1 MYPRKK
7 KKGHFTYIFG
17 KKWYYRLKPDYQ
29 YNSDTAFCLLNDYPE
44 EVLETKLLVGMETL
58 NKDPNTNEVKH
69 SRIFSVFD
77 SYIELY
83 LYQDQFEPDQRFFYE
98 MILGDFPQKP
108 HFDVDIKLDECT
120 EESLNLRGELVK
132 NDLVTNIIEVMEEY
146 GVKLSVER
154 DILIYTSHG
163 STKRSYHVVIHHY
176 CHANHDQSA
185 AFYRQVTHKMKPEN
199 AQYIDAGVYSSKQN
213 FRLIGSQKMDSYRPK
228 LFCQK
233 FTVGEK
239 EFNHV
244 YDAEFRSDKHKKVE
258 LLRESLVSWV
268 RDCQYLPSFQTKEEE
283 DRKYNF
289 EEIGDLSDNIIQEA
303 KKLLEKDDF
312 PFVVREIR
320 GNVVSLRR
328 LRPSFCDA
336 CKRIHEHENP
346 YLLIVGEYVYFCC
359 RRSGNKLI
367 LGTLDDSILSTK
379 NLLEPDDED
388 DKEPDLVLD
397 LGGYM
402 PPKPK
407 KKPKPIT
414 LSKRSRPQKDH
425 SAHKVDVKKDAAQML
440 DDLYPKQT
448 NLVKLKKGNNFWKE
462 AEKSLLADL

>member
-1 MYPRKK
+1 MYPHK

-17 KKWYYRLKPDYQ
+17 KKWYYRLKSDYQ
-29 YNSDTAFCLLNDYPE
+29 YHDHHTVCLLNDYPE
-44 EVLETKLLVGMETL
+44 EVLETKLLIGMETL
-58 NKDPNTNEVKH
+58 NKDHNTKELKN

-98 MILGDFPQKP
+98 IILGDFPQKP
-108 HFDVDIKLDECT
+108 HFDVDIKLG
-120 EESLNLRGELVK
+120 ESFGDSLDLKGELVK
-132 NDLVTNIIEVMEEY
+132 NDLLTNIINVMKEHGVEV
-146 GVKLSVER
+146 KIDR
-154 DILIYTSHG
+154 DILLYTSHG
-163 STKRSYHVVIHHY
+163 ETKRSYHVVIHHY
-176 CHANHDQSA
+176 CHANHDQA
-185 AFYRQVTHKMKPEN
+185 GAFYRQVTQQMKPEN
-199 AQYIDAGVYSSKQN
+199 AQYVDAGVYSSKQN
-213 FRLIGSQKMDSYRPK
+213 FRLMGSQKMGSYRPK

-233 FTVGEK
+233 FIVGEK

-283 DRKYNF
+283 NRKHKF
-289 EEIGDLSDNIIQEA
+289 EEVGDLSNDIIQEA
-303 KKLLEKDDF
+303 KKLLNRDDF

-346 YLLIVGEYVYFCC
+346 YLLIVDEYVYFCC
-359 RRSGNKLI
+359 RRSSNKII
-367 LGTLDDSILSTK
+367 LGTLEDSVLSTK
-379 NLLEPDDED
+379 CLLELDVEDDE
-388 DKEPDLVLD
+388 EQDLVLD
-397 LGGYM
+397 LGGYV

-407 KKPKPIT
+407 KKPNLVI
-414 LSKRSRPQKDH
+414 PQH
-425 SAHKVDVKKDAAQML
+425 SSPQMKAKELKAAEKDAVQIL
-440 DDLYPKQT
+440 DDLYPKRP
-448 NLVKLKKGNNFWKE
+448 NLTKLKRGNNFWAE